1 MRVRCT
7 INPYLADGVD
17 LHLRRGR
24 PPLGGPLLLAVPFHL
39 LLHLPGDPHR
49 VLGPH
54 VDPLLHV
61 GAALPIPIAR
71 PLVKCLLGNI
81 FDF

>member
-17 LHLRRGR
+17 LHLWRGR